1 MKTFFM
7 LFGSDLWFLV
17 LVFIVVSCLL
27 TWLLV
32 FKYPL
37 DKAGFKKLDFLWL
50 PLTIGSLLGIVEEN
64 RISIAKGQYQGERE
78 WILSSEVSRIKNL
91 LSLKENR
98 LCQALQRG
106 RNSSEDFDST
116 EADRQ
121 ELCDWLIEIKKD
133 FSDDLDSI
141 QVIQGI
147 SMREIS
153 ISDEFYLNEVREVR
167 ELLGEHNRN
176 AIRLQQL
183 KSNAKK
189 SEIIDLLLFIS
200 PFFLTIAFSIRVV
213 KTLGEIKLEKGKLW

>member
-1 MKTFFM
+1 M
-7 LFGSDLWFLV
+7 LFGSDLWFLL
-17 LVFIVVSCLL
+17 LVFIVVSSLL
-27 TWLLV
+27 TWLLA

-37 DKAGFKKLDFLWL
+37 DKTGFKKLDFLWL

-64 RISIAKGQYQGERE
+64 RISIANGQYQGERE
-78 WILSSEVSRIKNL
+78 WILSSEVPRIKNL

-98 LCQALQRG
+98 LCQPLQRG
-106 RNSSEDFDST
+106 RNSSEDFDSI

-121 ELCDWLIEIKKD
+121 ELCNWLIEIRKD

-141 QVIQGI
+141 HVIQGI
-147 SMREIS
+147 SIPGIS
-153 ISDEFYLNEVREVR
+153 ISDEFYRDEVNEVR
-167 ELLGEHNRN
+167 ELLGGHNRN

-189 SEIIDLLLFIS
+189 SKIIDLLLFIS
-200 PFFLTIAFSIRVV
+200 PFFLTIAFSVRVV